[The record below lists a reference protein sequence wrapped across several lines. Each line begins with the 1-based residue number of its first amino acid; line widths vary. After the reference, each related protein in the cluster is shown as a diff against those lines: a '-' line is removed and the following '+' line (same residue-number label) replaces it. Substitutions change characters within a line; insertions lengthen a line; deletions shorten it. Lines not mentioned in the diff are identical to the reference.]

1 MKIILIVAKAKN
13 NVIGKDNQLIWKL
26 SADLKRFKNLT
37 TGHHIL
43 MGRKT
48 YESLGKP
55 LPNRTH
61 LVITRNPEF
70 TVPEGHYV
78 FSSVEDAFIFSNKV
92 GADELF
98 VIGGGQIYAETINL
112 CDRLEVTEVET
123 SPEGD
128 TFFPEIDPIIWEEK
142 GREDHPA
149 DEKNEYPFSFVTYEK
164 IKKS

>member
-1 MKIILIVAKAKN
+1 MKIILIAAKAKN

-37 TGHHIL
+37 SGHFIL

-61 LVITRNPEF
+61 IIITRNPDF
-70 TVPEGHYV
+70 QTPVGH
-78 FSSVEDAFIFSNKV
+78 FAFRSVEDAFIFCNKA
-92 GADELF
+92 GIDELYI
-98 VIGGGQIYAETINL
+98 IGGGQIYTETVNL
-112 CDRLEVTEVET
+112 CDRLEITAVDAE
-123 SPEGD
+123 PEGD
-128 TFFPEIDPIIWEEK
+128 TFFPEIDLKIWEET

-149 DEKNEYPFSFVTYEK
+149 DEKNEYPFSFATYEK
-164 IKKS
+164 IAKS